1 MFVQDGVL
9 VPRYYSVYRKT
20 PEDDIYWKWSP
31 FTASSS
37 IGTLRTLY
45 PLMCPP
51 ESLLRAI
58 CEHLQREP
66 SAFIF
71 LNPVDPVVGRFIE
84 LACSNSRTTAR

>member
-1 MFVQDGVL
+1 MIQNLFLLRQSKGDRDYMSEALAQRLTRVGALIQDGVL

-45 PLMCPP
+45 PLM
-51 ESLLRAI
+51 
-58 CEHLQREP
+58 
-66 SAFIF
+66 
-71 LNPVDPVVGRFIE
+71 
-84 LACSNSRTTAR
+84 